1 MWLKD
6 GRPLSDTLEI
16 IKVPESM
23 SILKIQRLTAADSG
37 TYTCVASNKA
47 GIASVSKEMVV
58 YGKYVLLRNKWQG
71 EKVSLSSHLKIHFLQ
86 PLTFSKVSAIPCY
99 QGADVSDSVQGGGG
113 GMFLVILLKHRANSE
128 RRTSANRFWF
138 AVPSAVFVCLFKLLV
153 DATELETMYTN
164 CLKGLKSN

>member
-6 GRPLSDTLEI
+6 GRPVSDTLEI

-47 GIASVSKEMVV
+47 GTASVSKEMVV

-71 EKVSLSSHLKIHFLQ
+71 EKVNLSNHLKIHFLQ
-86 PLTFSKVSAIPCY
+86 PLTFSKVSVQINNCY

-113 GMFLVILLKHRANSE
+113 GGDVLSHIVKAPR
-128 RRTSANRFWF
+128 
-138 AVPSAVFVCLFKLLV
+138 
-153 DATELETMYTN
+153 
-164 CLKGLKSN
+164 